1 MQDMKTVLVT
11 GASGLI
17 GRAICRSFC
26 LKYRIITLDRH
37 PHPDDGTCFK
47 AIKADIEDEAAVK
60 QICETYRPDVVI
72 HCAGL
77 AHLSLL
83 KARQTD
89 RYERVN
95 SHATETLARHAAACN
110 PDLHF
115 VFLSSICVYGEH
127 HDKKQITETDDCRPT
142 NCYAKSKLSAEK
154 RLVKLHKNNLVKKM
168 DILRLAPVYDKDW
181 SFNLEKRVF
190 GPGKLCYLRF
200 GSGQQKM
207 SALARTNL
215 VEFIAFRL
223 EQTKPPRFC
232 CIMNV
237 CDGHAYAFNEIIQT
251 FQKSRSQPRRTV
263 LWVPICAVGFMVHL
277 AGLLLPSHTIWIHSF
292 YDKLA
297 KDLVIDNT
305 RMRDKVFWPRLDLQ
319 SVFLENRTLK

>member
-1 MQDMKTVLVT
+1 MIT
-11 GASGLI
+11 GASGFI
-17 GRAICRSFC
+17 GRAICRILC
-26 LKYRIITLDRH
+26 LKYRIITLSRH
-37 PHPDDGTCFK
+37 PDPEADIHCT

-83 KARQTD
+83 KARQTEK
-89 RYERVN
+89 YERIN
-95 SHATETLARHAAACN
+95 SLATEILARHAAACN
-110 PDLHF
+110 PDLYF

-127 HDKKQITETDDCRPT
+127 HDKKPITETDDCRPT

-154 RLVKLHKNNLVKKM
+154 RLVKLHEKNLVKKL
-168 DILRLAPVYDKDW
+168 DILRLAPVYDKNW

-190 GPGKLCYLRF
+190 GPKKLCYLRF

-207 SALARTNL
+207 SALARKNL
-215 VEFIAFRL
+215 AEFIDFRL
-223 EQTKPPRFC
+223 EQIKPSRFC

-237 CDGHAYAFNEIIQT
+237 CDAHPYAFNDIIRI
-251 FQKSRSQPRRTV
+251 FQKSRYHPRRVV
-263 LWVPICAVGFMVHL
+263 LWVPLCAVGSMVRL
-277 AGLLLPSHTIWIHSF
+277 AGWLLPDHSIWIHSF

-305 RMRDKVFWPRLDLQ
+305 QMLATGFRPVFHLK
-319 SVFLENRTLK
+319 SVLTC